1 MNNGYEAYYKT
12 FYNWLKLVRSGKK
25 LQSFFDDNYIKTI
38 AIYGLNEFGKEIFY
52 ELKKLDINILYG
64 IDKNAEKIEF
74 DEIEIFKPEENLRA
88 VDAVIVTPLH
98 FFAEIE
104 EMLDKKGVKNIVSL
118 EDIVRYCV

>member
-12 FYNWLKLVRSGKK
+12 FYDWLKLVRSGKT
-25 LQSFFDDNYIKTI
+25 LQSFFDDNYIKTV
-38 AIYGLNEFGKEIFY
+38 AIYGMSELGKEIFY
-52 ELKKLDINILYG
+52 ELKKLNIDILYA

-74 DEIEIFKPEENLRA
+74 DEIEIFNPKENLMQ

-104 EMLDKKGVKNIVSL
+104 EMLDKKSMKNIVSL
-118 EDIVRYCV
+118 EDVVRYCL